1 MTLAVQAGET
11 AKHRHTYAI
20 WSHEEISARNS
31 ADFQRWVKRELRG
44 NFTKMSI
51 DMRKV
56 NYVDAPGLAAIMRVS
71 RLANFRGIE
80 IEWLNLGTNVAKVIA
95 LTKLDSILNV
105 R

>member
-11 AKHRHTYAI
+11 VRHRHTYAI
-20 WSHEEISARNS
+20 WSHEEISSRNS
-31 ADFQRWVKRELRG
+31 ADFQRWVERELKG

-51 DMRKV
+51 DLRKV
-56 NYVDAPGLAAIMRVS
+56 AYVDAPGLAAIVRVS
-71 RLANFRGIE
+71 RLANYRGIE
-80 IEWLNLGTNVAKVIA
+80 IEWLNLDPNVAKVMA

>member
-11 AKHRHTYAI
+11 VKQRQTYTI
-20 WSHEEISARNS
+20 WSHEEISSMNS
-31 ADFQRWVKRELRG
+31 ADFQRWVERKLRG

-51 DMRKV
+51 DLRKV
-56 NYVDAPGLAAIMRVS
+56 NYVDAPGLAAIVRVS
-71 RLANFRGIE
+71 RLANYRGIE